1 MKISLDRYCSKTRK
15 VSRCRPAVSNETIL
29 AINQEFFF
37 INVALVQSITNLVLL
52 GFWLMLLPWLFILSC
67 TTIYF
72 FIKNFFSTVYIS
84 VNTILECSYLCF
96 GWEIRYPLSTYTTR
110 GIKGVGHLKCVQ
122 VQTGGGGWK
131 IGLKYIG
138 TKWMT
143 LNKCCRTI
151 FVHFFGQVH

>member
-1 MKISLDRYCSKTRK
+1 MKISLGGYCSKIRK

-72 FIKNFFSTVYIS
+72 FIKNFFFNCLYFSQYDIRMFLFVFWLR
-84 VNTILECSYLCF
+84 NT
-96 GWEIRYPLSTYTTR
+96 LSIKYVHNLGNEGCRSSKMCTSANR
-110 GIKGVGHLKCVQ
+110 GR
-122 VQTGGGGWK
+122 
-131 IGLKYIG
+131 GLK
-138 TKWMT
+138 
-143 LNKCCRTI
+143 NRS
-151 FVHFFGQVH
+151 